1 MRRSSRARHG
11 SARGRV
17 KPLPGA
23 ELDRTEITP
32 RLGWIGK
39 SKLDSCRLDAA
50 AASLVQVAVR
60 EKSGCDSVRRLL
72 PPFSLCLTAILILS
86 IIAGCGGVQGT
97 SDDDASARAYKIV
110 ETIAAGDY
118 AAAVEAFDDTMQ
130 QSLPPDLLEQAWDSL
145 VGKAGSFQEIFGTR
159 ISTAGETKVV
169 FVTCRF
175 EKSLMDVKIVFD
187 RDLKVAGLFFV
198 PTQSTSDYQPPAY
211 VNPDSFTEQEV
222 TVGSGEWSLPGTLT
236 MPKGEGPFPAL
247 VLVHGSGPNNRD
259 ESLGPIAPFKD
270 LAWGLSSQGI
280 AVLRY
285 DKRTLV
291 YQDKIAALGG
301 DVTVQ
306 EETVDDAVAAVDLLL
321 KTDGIDADNVFVLG
335 HSLGGM
341 LIPRIAAA
349 APEARGFIILAGAAR
364 PLEDLVLEQTI
375 YIVSLDGVTTPEEQA
390 MLDQLRAVVAK
401 VKDPGLAP
409 STPAAELPFGVTGRY
424 WLDLRGYDPAESAK
438 GIDRPVLVLQGE
450 RDYQVTMAD
459 YQRWNDALSGMPD
472 VTFKTYPDLNHLFI
486 PGTGKSTPAE
496 YGLPGHVPEEV
507 VDDIAAFIL
516 STQVHK

>member
-1 MRRSSRARHG
+1 
-11 SARGRV
+11 
-17 KPLPGA
+17 
-23 ELDRTEITP
+23 
-32 RLGWIGK
+32 
-39 SKLDSCRLDAA
+39 
-50 AASLVQVAVR
+50 
-60 EKSGCDSVRRLL
+60 
-72 PPFSLCLTAILILS
+72 
-86 IIAGCGGVQGT
+86 VQGT

-118 AAAVEAFDDTMQ
+118 AAAVETFDITMQ

-145 VGKAGSFQEIFGTR
+145 VGKAGSFQEISGTR
-159 ISTAGETKVV
+159 ISTAGEMEVV

-175 EKSLMDVKIVFD
+175 EKSSMDVKIVFD
-187 RDLKVAGLFFV
+187 RDLKVAGLSFV

-222 TVGSGEWSLPGTLT
+222 TVGGGEWSLPGTLT

-301 DVTVQ
+301 DGSVY

-321 KTDGIDADNVFVLG
+321 KTDGIDPHNVFVLG

-349 APEARGFIILAGAAR
+349 SPETRGFVILAGAAR
-364 PLEDLVLEQTI
+364 PLEDLVLEQSI

-401 VKDPGLAP
+401 VKDPDLAP

-438 GIDRPVLVLQGE
+438 SIDRPVLVLQGE

-459 YQRWNDALSGMPD
+459 FQRWKDALSGMPD
-472 VTFKTYPDLNHLFI
+472 VTFKAYPDLNHLFI
-486 PGTGKSTPAE
+486 TGTGKSTPAE
-496 YGLPGHVPEEV
+496 YELPGHVSEEV
-507 VDDIAAFIL
+507 VDDINAFIL
-516 STQVHK
+516 GYLAGQ